1 MVIKRENK
9 EEDVIKMANGGKLY
23 MLSSTDSLENMKEL
37 ADDALKAFEASPT
50 LTNRLDMLYYDAEYR
65 FVKGER
71 EKAAEDLKAAVDS
84 IEEMTNNPECMLKW
98 MDLLS
103 LLTEFLLT
111 VNRPEEAL
119 VYANEAM
126 EVAENHFYDTL
137 EYAYACE
144 LYGTALTANGEIDNA
159 EDFYRAA
166 RSRIKNELAD
176 AERLLAC
183 IDKNLECIDEYRAK
197 NKE

>member
-1 MVIKRENK
+1 MVIKRK
-9 EEDVIKMANGGKLY
+9 DALEDVIKMANGGKLY

-111 VNRPEEAL
+111 IDRPEEAL
-119 VYANEAM
+119 VYANRVMDIGEG
-126 EVAENHFYDTL
+126 HFFDTL
-137 EYAYACE
+137 EYAYCEE
-144 LYGTALTANGEIDNA
+144 LYATVQAVLGN
-159 EDFYRAA
+159 
-166 RSRIKNELAD
+166 
-176 AERLLAC
+176 
-183 IDKNLECIDEYRAK
+183 IDEAK
-197 NKE
+197 AFYQDSLGRFKEETTQATKMMDNIQHNLDSIDGKE